1 MGTTLNS
8 STLLPSTTNQPTNQP
23 STCLLPTPTSLTRV
37 SSVRSATPSLTLP
50 TTSPRPFRAAL
61 LRLPRRPTSSRPR
74 ATFPETTPS
83 PTVPPVLS
91 VLPATSSTSTSTR
104 VLLPPTST
112 PFKRVLLEWLV
123 DVSIILQQPYTVG
136 DITMRSTRT
145 LLGSDWKAE

>member
-37 SSVRSATPSLTLP
+37 SSVRSATPSPTLP

-61 LRLPRRPTSSRPR
+61 LRLPRRPR

-112 PFKRVLLEWLV
+112 PSKRVLLEWLV

-145 LLGSDWKAE
+145 LLGSDWRAE